1 MNTYVIKRFMLFI
14 PTLLLVT
21 LMVFA
26 LMRLVPGDPAEL
38 LLMGFEGDGQF
49 SEKQLADLRAKLG
62 TDRPLAI
69 QYLDW
74 IWGMVRGDFGTSMY
88 FDTPISEDL
97 AAKLPITLELSALA
111 LLLAF
116 AVAVPL
122 GVLSAVRQD
131 TIADYASR
139 IIAIAG
145 VAMPTFWIGILVVY
159 FLVTWFDWL
168 PPLGYANLWSD
179 PWTNLQQMF
188 FPAVALGFYNMALVA
203 RVTRSSMLEVFRG
216 GLHPHRAVQGPARA
230 GGDHPTR
237 AEKRVPADPDHI
249 GLAGGSADSRHRG
262 HRDDLPGA
270 RDGSPAGGQH
280 PAPGLHHDPEH
291 RDGHRVHGSRLE
303 PGRRPSL
310 CLAGPT
316 DTLRVNA
323 FALQIFFA
331 NAEPH

>member
-14 PTLLLVT
+14 PTLILVT

-49 SEKQLADLRAKLG
+49 SEQQLADLRAKLG

-69 QYLDW
+69 QYLSW
-74 IWGMVRGDFGTSMY
+74 IWGMLRGDFGVSMY

-111 LLLAF
+111 LMLAF
-116 AVAVPL
+116 VVAVPL

-168 PPLGYANLWSD
+168 PPLGYANLWKD

-203 RVTRSSMLEVFRG
+203 RVTRSSMLEVFREDYIRTARSK
-216 GLHPHRAVQGPARA
+216 GLRERAVIIRHALKNAFLPILTISGWQVGRLIA
-230 GGDHPTR
+230 GTVVI
-237 AEKRVPADPDHI
+237 ETIFLVP
-249 GLAGGSADSRHRG
+249 GMGRLLVDSIL
-262 HRDDLPGA
+262 HRDYTMIQSIVMVIAFMVLALNLIVDLLYA
-270 RDGSPAGGQH
+270 W
-280 PAPGLHHDPEH
+280 LDPRIRYE
-291 RDGHRVHGSRLE
+291 
-303 PGRRPSL
+303 
-310 CLAGPT
+310 
-316 DTLRVNA
+316 
-323 FALQIFFA
+323 
-331 NAEPH
+331 

>member
-49 SEKQLADLRAKLG
+49 SEQQLADLRAKLG

-74 IWGMVRGDFGTSMY
+74 IWGMLRGDFGVSMY

-116 AVAVPL
+116 VVAIPL

-168 PPLGYANLWSD
+168 PPLGYANLWQD
-179 PWTNLQQMF
+179 PWRNLQQMF

-203 RVTRSSMLEVFRG
+203 RVTRSSMLEVFREDYIRTARSK
-216 GLHPHRAVQGPARA
+216 GLRERAVIIRHALKNAFLPILTISGWQVGRLIA
-230 GGDHPTR
+230 GTVVI
-237 AEKRVPADPDHI
+237 ETIFLVP
-249 GLAGGSADSRHRG
+249 GMGRLLVDSIL
-262 HRDDLPGA
+262 HRDYTMIQSIVMVIAFMVLALNLVVDLLYA
-270 RDGSPAGGQH
+270 W
-280 PAPGLHHDPEH
+280 LDPRIRYE
-291 RDGHRVHGSRLE
+291 
-303 PGRRPSL
+303 
-310 CLAGPT
+310 
-316 DTLRVNA
+316 
-323 FALQIFFA
+323 
-331 NAEPH
+331 